1 MIYIGVDLHKRFCYI
16 TAMDATG
23 QIVDQRKVSNETASL
38 QGYLGRWQE
47 PVQMAVE
54 SCSFW
59 PAFAEAVESRVERL
73 VLVHPQRVKAI
84 ASAKL
89 KNDRVD
95 SATLAHL
102 LRTNLL
108 PEAWRADADTRQ
120 LRELVRL
127 RIDLGRQRARWKN
140 RVHALLHAHGLR
152 CPVTDLFGQGG
163 RAWLAGLELP
173 IQTRPVLESCLQMI
187 DQCSQQIQIQG
198 KRMKTSAQADPRVQ
212 WLASIPGIGNYSA
225 LVLLAEIGPID
236 RFATKRQL
244 YSYAGLVPR
253 LRQSAERKRSGG
265 ITRAGSPRLRWILV
279 EAATVAAR
287 YSPAARQ
294 YYQPLAERR
303 HRNVARVALARKLLG
318 AVWALLRHGVCFDE
332 QVFAAM
338 ERQSSPAR
346 FSRCPSRTTLRWS
359 GGVSHHPF
367 VPRARIEA

>member
-1 MIYIGVDLHKRFCYI
+1 MIYIGVDLHKRFCYM

-23 QIVDQRKVSNETASL
+23 QIVDQRKVTNEVASL
-38 QGYLGRWQE
+38 QGYLSRWNE
-47 PVQMAVE
+47 PLRMAVE

-59 PAFAEAVESRVERL
+59 PAFAEVVEPLVQRL

-108 PEAWRADADTRQ
+108 PEAWKADARTRQ

-140 RVHALLHAHGLR
+140 RVHALLHAHGVR
-152 CPVTDLFGQGG
+152 SSASDLFGQAG
-163 RAWLAGLELP
+163 RAWLSTLP
-173 IQTRPVLESCLQMI
+173 LPTDTRPVLDSCLEMI
-187 DQCSQQIQIQG
+187 DQYSQQIRIQE
-198 KRMKTSAQADPRVQ
+198 KRMKLRAAADPRVR
-212 WLASIPGIGNYSA
+212 WLRSIPGIGAYSA
-225 LVLLAEIGPID
+225 LVLLAEIGPIE
-236 RFATKRQL
+236 RFASKRQL
-244 YSYAGLVPR
+244 YSYAGLTPR

-279 EAATVAAR
+279 EAATVAVR
-287 YSPAARQ
+287 HSPAAQR
-294 YYQPLAERR
+294 YFQPLAQRT
-303 HRNVARVALARKLLG
+303 HRNIARVALARKLLG

-332 QVFAAM
+332 EVFAA
-338 ERQSSPAR
+338 
-346 FSRCPSRTTLRWS
+346 
-359 GGVSHHPF
+359 V
-367 VPRARIEA
+367 

>member
-1 MIYIGVDLHKRFCYI
+1 MIYVGVDLHRRFCYM

-23 QIVDQRKVSNETASL
+23 QILDQRNVANETASL
-38 QGYLGRWQE
+38 QGYLKRWTE
-47 PVQMAVE
+47 PPTMAVE

-59 PAFAEAVESRVERL
+59 PAFAEAVEPLVERL

-108 PEAWRADADTRQ
+108 PEAWKADPGTRQ

-140 RVHALLHAHGLR
+140 RVHALLHAHGAR
-152 CPVTDLFGQGG
+152 SPVTDLFGQAG
-163 RAWLAGLELP
+163 RAWLRTVELP
-173 IQTRPVLESCLQMI
+173 AGTMPVLASCLEMI
-187 DQCSQQIQIQG
+187 DQCSQPIRIQE
-198 KRMKTSAQADPRVQ
+198 KRMKTCAQADPRVE
-212 WLASIPGIGNYSA
+212 WLSSIPGIGSYSA
-225 LVLLAEIGPID
+225 LVLLAEIGPIE
-236 RFATKRQL
+236 RFRSKRQL
-244 YSYAGLVPR
+244 YSYAGLTPR

-265 ITRAGSPRLRWILV
+265 ITRAGSPRRRWILV

-287 YSPAARQ
+287 YSPAAQR
-294 YYQPLAERR
+294 YYQPLAERK

-332 QVFAAM
+332 EAFAAM
-338 ERQSSPAR
+338 
-346 FSRCPSRTTLRWS
+346 
-359 GGVSHHPF
+359 
-367 VPRARIEA
+367 

>member
-1 MIYIGVDLHKRFCYI
+1 MIYIGVDLHKQFCYM

-23 QIVDQRKVSNETASL
+23 QVLDQRKVANESTSL
-38 QGYLGRWQE
+38 RGYLERWSE
-47 PVQMAVE
+47 PLALAVE
-54 SCSFW
+54 ACSFW
-59 PAFAEAVESRVERL
+59 PAFAETVEPLVQRL

-140 RVHALLHAHGLR
+140 RVHALLHGHGLR
-152 CPVTDLFGQGG
+152 PPVSDLFGLAG
-163 RAWLAGLELP
+163 RAWLSGLELP
-173 IQTRPVLESCLQMI
+173 AGTRPLLDSCLEMI
-187 DQCSQQIQIQG
+187 DQYSQQI
-198 KRMKTSAQADPRVQ
+198 RVQ
-212 WLASIPGIGNYSA
+212 EKNMQLCAQGDARVKWLSSIPGIGAYSA
-225 LVLLAEIGPID
+225 LVLLAEIGPIE
-236 RFATKRQL
+236 RFVSKRQL

-253 LRQSAERKRSGG
+253 MRQSANRNRSGG
-265 ITRAGSPRLRWILV
+265 ITHAGSPRLRWILV

-287 YSPAARQ
+287 YSPAAQR

-338 ERQSSPAR
+338 
-346 FSRCPSRTTLRWS
+346 
-359 GGVSHHPF
+359 
-367 VPRARIEA
+367 

>member
-1 MIYIGVDLHKRFCYI
+1 MIYIGVDLHKRFCYM
-16 TAMDATG
+16 TAMDASG
-23 QIVDQRKVSNETASL
+23 PVLDQRKVTNDADSL
-38 QGYLGRWQE
+38 REYLGRWSE
-47 PVQMAVE
+47 PLALAVE

-59 PAFAEAVESRVERL
+59 PAFAETVEPLVERL

-108 PEAWRADADTRQ
+108 PEAWKADANTRQ

-140 RVHALLHAHGLR
+140 RVQALLHAHGMR
-152 CPVTDLFGQGG
+152 CPVSDLFGSAG
-163 RAWLAGLELP
+163 RAWLATIALP
-173 IQTRPVLESCLQMI
+173 AGTRPVLASCLEMI
-187 DQCSQQIQIQG
+187 DQCSQQIRVQE
-198 KRMKTSAQADPRVQ
+198 KRLKDSAQTDPRVR
-212 WLASIPGIGNYSA
+212 WLTSIPGIGPYSA
-225 LVLLAEIGPID
+225 LVLLAEIGPIG
-236 RFATKRQL
+236 RFSNKRQL

-253 LRQSAERKRSGG
+253 LRQSAERTRSGR

-287 YSPAARQ
+287 HSPAAQR
-294 YYQPLAERR
+294 YYQPLAERK
-303 HRNVARVALARKLLG
+303 HRNIARVALARKLLG
-318 AVWALLRHGVCFDE
+318 TVWALLRHGICFDE

-338 ERQSSPAR
+338 
-346 FSRCPSRTTLRWS
+346 
-359 GGVSHHPF
+359 
-367 VPRARIEA
+367 

>member
-1 MIYIGVDLHKRFCYI
+1 MIYIGVDLHKRFCYM
-16 TAMDATG
+16 TAMNATG
-23 QIVDQRKVSNETASL
+23 QILDQCKVTNEASSL
-38 QGYLGRWQE
+38 RGYLERWSE
-47 PVQMAVE
+47 PLALAVE

-59 PAFAEAVESRVERL
+59 PAFAEAVEPLVQRL

-108 PEAWRADADTRQ
+108 PEAWKADRDTRQ

-152 CPVTDLFGQGG
+152 PPVSDLFGRAG
-163 RAWLAGLELP
+163 RAWLGAVELP
-173 IQTRPVLESCLQMI
+173 AGTQPVLASCLEMI
-187 DQCSQQIQIQG
+187 EQCSQQIRIQE
-198 KRMKTSAQADPRVQ
+198 KSMQTCAQADPRVQ
-212 WLASIPGIGNYSA
+212 WLTSIPGIGSYSA
-225 LVLLAEIGPID
+225 LVLLAEIGPIE
-236 RFATKRQL
+236 RFADKKQL

-287 YSPAARQ
+287 CSPAAQR
-294 YYQPLAERR
+294 YYQPLAERK
-303 HRNVARVALARKLLG
+303 HRNIARVALARKLLG

-338 ERQSSPAR
+338 
-346 FSRCPSRTTLRWS
+346 
-359 GGVSHHPF
+359 
-367 VPRARIEA
+367 

>member
-1 MIYIGVDLHKRFCYI
+1 MIYIGVDLHRRFCYM

-23 QIVDQRKVSNETASL
+23 QRVDQRQVSNETASL

-47 PVQMAVE
+47 PVEMAVE

-108 PEAWRADADTRQ
+108 PEAWKADRGTRQ

-127 RIDLGRQRARWKN
+127 RIDLGRQRTRWKN

-152 CPVTDLFGQGG
+152 PPVSDLFGRAG
-163 RAWLAGLELP
+163 RAWLTTVELP
-173 IQTRPVLESCLQMI
+173 TGTQPVLASCLEMI
-187 DQCSQQIQIQG
+187 EQCSQQIRIQEKNL
-198 KRMKTSAQADPRVQ
+198 KRSAAVDPRVP
-212 WLASIPGIGNYSA
+212 WLTSIPGIGLYSA
-225 LVLLAEIGPID
+225 QVLLAEIGPID
-236 RFATKRQL
+236 RFRSKRQL
-244 YSYAGLVPR
+244 YSDAGLTPR

-287 YSPAARQ
+287 HSPAARA

-303 HRNVARVALARKLLG
+303 HRNIARVALARKLLG

-332 QVFAAM
+332 EVFAAM
-338 ERQSSPAR
+338 
-346 FSRCPSRTTLRWS
+346 
-359 GGVSHHPF
+359 
-367 VPRARIEA
+367 

>member
-1 MIYIGVDLHKRFCYI
+1 MIYIGVDLHRRFCYM

-23 QIVDQRKVSNETASL
+23 QILNQQTVANDAASL
-38 QGYLGRWQE
+38 RGYVERWSE
-47 PVQMAVE
+47 PLALAVE
-54 SCSFW
+54 ACSFW
-59 PAFAEAVESRVERL
+59 PAFAEAVEARVERL

-108 PEAWRADADTRQ
+108 PEAWRADANTRQ

-152 CPVTDLFGQGG
+152 SPVSDVFGRAG
-163 RAWLAGLELP
+163 RAWLNTLALP
-173 IQTRPVLESCLQMI
+173 EGTRPVLASCLEMI
-187 DQCSQQIQIQG
+187 DQCSQQIRIQE
-198 KRMKTSAQADPRVQ
+198 KSMKACARTDPRVP
-212 WLASIPGIGNYSA
+212 WLTSIPGIGSYSA
-225 LVLLAEIGPID
+225 QVLLAEIGPIE
-236 RFATKRQL
+236 RFHSKRQL
-244 YSYAGLVPR
+244 YSYAGLTPR
-253 LRQSAERKRSGG
+253 LRQSADRKRSGH
-265 ITRAGSPRLRWILV
+265 ITRCGSPRLRWILV

-287 YSPAARQ
+287 CSPAAQR
-294 YYQPLAERR
+294 YYQPLAERK
-303 HRNVARVALARKLLG
+303 HRNIARVALARKLLG

-338 ERQSSPAR
+338 
-346 FSRCPSRTTLRWS
+346 
-359 GGVSHHPF
+359 
-367 VPRARIEA
+367 

>member
-1 MIYIGVDLHKRFCYI
+1 MIYIGVDLHKRFCYM

-23 QIVDQRKVSNETASL
+23 RVLDQRKVANEAASIE
-38 QGYLGRWQE
+38 GYLKRWSE
-47 PVQMAVE
+47 PLALAVE

-59 PAFAEAVESRVERL
+59 PAFAEAVEPLVERL

-108 PEAWRADADTRQ
+108 PEAWRADASTRQ

-152 CPVTDLFGQGG
+152 CPVSDLFGNAG
-163 RAWLAGLELP
+163 RAWLGTVELP
-173 IQTRPVLESCLQMI
+173 AATRPVLDSCLEMI
-187 DQCSQQIQIQG
+187 DQCSRQIRVQE
-198 KRMKTSAQADPRVQ
+198 KCMKCRAEADPRVR
-212 WLASIPGIGNYSA
+212 WLTTIPGVGRYSA
-225 LVLLAEIGPID
+225 LVLLAEIGPIE
-236 RFATKRQL
+236 RFADKKQL
-244 YSYAGLVPR
+244 YSYAGLTPL
-253 LRQSAERKRSGG
+253 LRQSAERKRSGH
-265 ITRAGSPRLRWILV
+265 ISRAGSPRLRWILV

-287 YSPAARQ
+287 HSPAARA
-294 YYQPLAERR
+294 YYEPLAERK
-303 HRNVARVALARKLLG
+303 HRNIARVALARKLLG

-338 ERQSSPAR
+338 
-346 FSRCPSRTTLRWS
+346 
-359 GGVSHHPF
+359 
-367 VPRARIEA
+367 

>member
-1 MIYIGVDLHKRFCYI
+1 MIYIGVDLHKRFCYM

-23 QIVDQRKVSNETASL
+23 KVVDQRQVANEATSL
-38 QGYLGRWQE
+38 RGYLGRWQE
-47 PVQMAVE
+47 PVEMAVE

-95 SATLAHL
+95 SETLAHL

-108 PEAWRADADTRQ
+108 PESWKADASTRQ

-152 CPVTDLFGQGG
+152 CPVSDLFGRAG
-163 RAWLAGLELP
+163 RAWLATVTLP
-173 IQTRPVLESCLQMI
+173 AGTQPVLASCLERT
-187 DQCSQQIQIQG
+187 DQYSQPIRIQERSM
-198 KRMKTSAQADPRVQ
+198 KRSAAVDPRVP
-212 WLASIPGIGNYSA
+212 WLTSIPGIGSYSA
-225 LVLLAEIGPID
+225 LVLLAEIGPIE
-236 RFATKRQL
+236 RFADKKQL
-244 YSYAGLVPR
+244 YSYAGLTPR
-253 LRQSAERKRSGG
+253 LRQSAERKRSGA

-287 YSPAARQ
+287 TSPAAQR
-294 YYQPLAERR
+294 YYQPLAERK
-303 HRNVARVALARKLLG
+303 HRNIARVALARKLLG

-338 ERQSSPAR
+338 
-346 FSRCPSRTTLRWS
+346 
-359 GGVSHHPF
+359 
-367 VPRARIEA
+367 

>member
-1 MIYIGVDLHKRFCYI
+1 MIYIGVDLHKRFCYM

-23 QIVDQRKVSNETASL
+23 QIRDQRKVTNDADSL
-38 QGYLGRWQE
+38 RGYLERWSE
-47 PVQMAVE
+47 PLALAVE

-59 PAFAEAVESRVERL
+59 PAFAEAVEALVQRL

-102 LRTNLL
+102 LRANLL
-108 PEAWRADADTRQ
+108 PEAWRADAGTRQ

-140 RVHALLHAHGLR
+140 RVHALLHGHGLR
-152 CPVTDLFGQGG
+152 PPVSDLFGQAG
-163 RAWLAGLELP
+163 RAWLASIALP
-173 IQTRPVLESCLQMI
+173 AGTRPVLDSCLEMI
-187 DQCSQQIQIQG
+187 DQYSRQIRVQEVSM
-198 KRMKTSAQADPRVQ
+198 KRCAQADPRVR
-212 WLASIPGIGNYSA
+212 WLSSIPGIGSYSA
-225 LVLLAEIGPID
+225 LVLLAEIGPIE
-236 RFATKRQL
+236 RFVSKRQL
-244 YSYAGLVPR
+244 YSYAGLTPR

-287 YSPAARQ
+287 YSPAAQR
-294 YYQPLAERR
+294 YYQSLAERK
-303 HRNVARVALARKLLG
+303 HRNIARVALARKLLG

-338 ERQSSPAR
+338 
-346 FSRCPSRTTLRWS
+346 
-359 GGVSHHPF
+359 
-367 VPRARIEA
+367 

>member
-1 MIYIGVDLHKRFCYI
+1 MIYIGVDLHRRFCYM

-23 QIVDQRKVSNETASL
+23 QIVDQRKVANETESL
-38 QGYLGRWQE
+38 HGYLGGWPE
-47 PVQMAVE
+47 PPQMAVE

-108 PEAWRADADTRQ
+108 PEAWKADRDTRQ

-152 CPVTDLFGQGG
+152 PPVSDLFGRAG
-163 RAWLAGLELP
+163 RAWLAAVELP
-173 IQTRPVLESCLQMI
+173 AATQPVLTSCLEMI
-187 DQCSQQIQIQG
+187 EQCSQQIRIQE
-198 KRMKTSAQADPRVQ
+198 KSMKVCAQTDPRVA
-212 WLASIPGIGNYSA
+212 WLTSIPGIGSYSA
-225 LVLLAEIGPID
+225 LVLLAEIGPIE
-236 RFATKRQL
+236 RFADKKQL
-244 YSYAGLVPR
+244 YSYAGLTPR
-253 LRQSAERKRSGG
+253 LRQSADRKRSGG

-287 YSPAARQ
+287 YSPAAQR
-294 YYQPLAERR
+294 YYQPLAARK
-303 HRNVARVALARKLLG
+303 HRNIARVALARKLLG

-338 ERQSSPAR
+338 
-346 FSRCPSRTTLRWS
+346 
-359 GGVSHHPF
+359 
-367 VPRARIEA
+367 

>member
-1 MIYIGVDLHKRFCYI
+1 
-16 TAMDATG
+16 MDATG
-23 QIVDQRKVSNETASL
+23 QILDQRQGANETASL

-47 PVQMAVE
+47 SVQMAVE

-59 PAFAEAVESRVERL
+59 PAFAEAVESRVQRL

-108 PEAWRADADTRQ
+108 PEAGRADAGTRQ

-140 RVHALLHAHGLR
+140 RVHALLHAHGAR
-152 CPVTDLFGQGG
+152 SPVSDLFGRAG
-163 RAWLAGLELP
+163 RAWLATVELP
-173 IQTRPVLESCLQMI
+173 TGTKPVLGSCLEMI
-187 DQCSQQIQIQG
+187 EQCSHQMHLQE
-198 KRMKTSAQADPRVQ
+198 KRMKECAQADPRVL
-212 WLASIPGIGNYSA
+212 WLTSIPGIGPYSA
-225 LVLLAEIGPID
+225 QVLLAEIGPIE

-244 YSYAGLVPR
+244 YSYAGLTPR

-265 ITRAGSPRLRWILV
+265 ITRAGSPRLRWILG

-287 YSPAARQ
+287 CSPAAQR
-294 YYQPLAERR
+294 YYQPLAARK
-303 HRNVARVALARKLLG
+303 HRNIARVALARKLLG

-332 QVFAAM
+332 EVFAAM
-338 ERQSSPAR
+338 
-346 FSRCPSRTTLRWS
+346 
-359 GGVSHHPF
+359 
-367 VPRARIEA
+367 

>member
-1 MIYIGVDLHKRFCYI
+1 M

-23 QIVDQRKVSNETASL
+23 KVVDQRKVVNEATSL
-38 QGYLGRWQE
+38 RGYLERWQE
-47 PVQMAVE
+47 PAQMAVE

-59 PAFAEAVESRVERL
+59 PAFAEAVEPLVERL

-108 PEAWRADADTRQ
+108 PEAWRADPSTRQ

-152 CPVTDLFGQGG
+152 PPVSDLFGRAG
-163 RAWLAGLELP
+163 RAWLGTVGLPAG
-173 IQTRPVLESCLQMI
+173 TKPVLASCLEMI
-187 DQCSQQIQIQG
+187 DQCSQQIRVQE
-198 KRMKTSAQADPRVQ
+198 KRMKLCAQADPRVP
-212 WLASIPGIGNYSA
+212 WLRSIPGIGDYSA
-225 LVLLAEIGPID
+225 LVLLAEIGPIE
-236 RFATKRQL
+236 RFASKRQL
-244 YSYAGLVPR
+244 YSYAGLTPR
-253 LRQSAERKRSGG
+253 LRQSAERKRTGHIS
-265 ITRAGSPRLRWILV
+265 RAGSPRLRWILV

-287 YSPAARQ
+287 YSPAAQR
-294 YYQPLAERR
+294 YYQPLAERK

-332 QVFAAM
+332 EAFAAM
-338 ERQSSPAR
+338 
-346 FSRCPSRTTLRWS
+346 
-359 GGVSHHPF
+359 
-367 VPRARIEA
+367 